1 LDETCDS
8 LILAIA
14 PDAESVGVAWLNL
27 AAGRF
32 QVSEIPSAAL
42 PALLA
47 RVRPAEILAP
57 DDFALSSA
65 PCAVRRLAPWQFDAA
80 APG

>member
-1 LDETCDS
+1 M
-8 LILAIA
+8 
-14 PDAESVGVAWLNL
+14 AWLNL

-32 QVSEIPSAAL
+32 QVTEIHAAAL

-57 DDFALSSA
+57 DDFAE
-65 PCAVRRLAPWQFDAA
+65 A
-80 APG
+80 APAEDYLAYVE